1 MPPVEGKGQVGY
13 AEMAPDQC
21 VKNQPTMGKYAH
33 FF

>member
-1 MPPVEGKGQVGY
+1 MPPVEGKGQVSY

-21 VKNQPTMGKYAH
+21 VKDQATMGKYAH